1 MKTEEKSRTKLVVT
15 KSLIAQADEVAS
27 AHEQF
32 NLQYVVGG
40 RAALYQLLGRMLSL
54 VQQFESAPDRKELI
68 SKIRH
73 QLRSEYGIKTQA
85 NSSDTTVLVRYMTRT
100 DRKTAHVYARAIE
113 SARANSISVDQLPS
127 YIEQAGGLEQIRADG
142 AMAESP
148 EDQSAQAERIELAEE
163 YLRCRAEVPIQSF
176 EAHRLFDNFDDHGA
190 VYSYFVCARKGDG
203 KYHVLSRIPA
213 PRDFERLVVRNFSEL
228 IGENLADAKEL
239 VSRLRMNANEV
250 IRARRAEAQRH
261 AQKLL
266 TTQI

>member
-127 YIEQAGGLEQIRADG
+127 YIEQAGGLEQIRTNG
-142 AMAESP
+142 ATAEFSVGRCVQ
-148 EDQSAQAERIELAEE
+148 DERIALAEE
-163 YLRCRAEVPIQSF
+163 YLRCRAELPIQSF
-176 EAHRLFDNFDDHGA
+176 ETHRLFDNLNDGGA

-213 PRDFERLVVRNFSEL
+213 SRDFERLVVRNFSEL
-228 IGENLADAKEL
+228 IGENLDEVKEL
-239 VSRLRMNANEV
+239 VSELRAKANEV
-250 IRARRAEAQRH
+250 IKARRAEAEQN
-261 AQKLL
+261 AKKLL
-266 TTQI
+266 ITQI

>member
-1 MKTEEKSRTKLVVT
+1 MKTEENSHTKLVVT

-40 RAALYQLLGRMLSL
+40 RVALYQLLGRMFAL

-73 QLRSEYGIKTQA
+73 QLRSEHGIKTQA

-127 YIEQAGGLEQIRADG
+127 YIEQAGGLEQIRTNG
-142 AMAESP
+142 AAAEF
-148 EDQSAQAERIELAEE
+148 SAG
-163 YLRCRAEVPIQSF
+163 RCVGNP
-176 EAHRLFDNFDDHGA
+176 
-190 VYSYFVCARKGDG
+190 
-203 KYHVLSRIPA
+203 PA
-213 PRDFERLVVRNFSEL
+213 
-228 IGENLADAKEL
+228 G
-239 VSRLRMNANEV
+239 
-250 IRARRAEAQRH
+250 
-261 AQKLL
+261 
-266 TTQI
+266 

>member
-1 MKTEEKSRTKLVVT
+1 MKTEEKLRTKLVVT

-127 YIEQAGGLEQIRADG
+127 YIEQAGGLEQIRTDG

-148 EDQSAQAERIELAEE
+148 EDQSAQAERIGLAEE

-228 IGENLADAKEL
+228 IGKNLAEAKEL

-261 AQKLL
+261 AKKLL

>member
-1 MKTEEKSRTKLVVT
+1 MKTQENSRTKLVVT

-40 RAALYQLLGRMLSL
+40 RAALYQLLGRMFAL

-73 QLRSEYGIKTQA
+73 QLRSEHGIKTQA
-85 NSSDTTVLVRYMTRT
+85 NSNDTTVLVRYMTRT

-113 SARANSISVDQLPS
+113 SAKANSIPVDQLPN
-127 YIEQAGGLEQIRADG
+127 YIEQAGGLEQIRTDG
-142 AMAESP
+142 ATAESSM
-148 EDQSAQAERIELAEE
+148 DKCAQAERIELAEE
-163 YLRCRAEVPIQSF
+163 YLRCRAEVSIQSF
-176 EAHRLFDNFDDHGA
+176 EAHRLFDNFDDGGA

-203 KYHVLSRIPA
+203 RYHVLSRIPA
-213 PRDFERLVVRNFSEL
+213 SRDFERLVVRNFSEL
-228 IGENLADAKEL
+228 IGENLAEAKEL
-239 VSRLRMNANEV
+239 VSGLRMKANAV
-250 IRARRAEAQRH
+250 IKERRTEAERN

-266 TTQI
+266 TNQI

>member
-1 MKTEEKSRTKLVVT
+1 MKPEEKSRTKLVVT

-68 SKIRH
+68 SKIRR
-73 QLRSEYGIKTQA
+73 QLRSEHGIKTQA

-113 SARANSISVDQLPS
+113 SAKANSISCDQLPS
-127 YIEQAGGLEQIRADG
+127 YIEKAGGLEQIRLDG
-142 AMAESP
+142 SMSDASENNR
-148 EDQSAQAERIELAEE
+148 DQAERVELAEE

-176 EAHRLFDNFDDHGA
+176 DANRLFDNLDKGGA
-190 VYSYFVCARKGDG
+190 LYSYFVCARKGDG
-203 KYHVLSRIPA
+203 KYYILSRIPA
-213 PRDFERLVVRNFSEL
+213 SRDFERLVVRNFSEL
-228 IGENLADAKEL
+228 IGEDLAEAKEV
-239 VSRLRMNANEV
+239 VSGLRAKANEV
-250 IRARRAEAQRH
+250 IKARRADAERN

-266 TTQI
+266 TT